1 MTDLIKTRVSNGIY
15 WVEVPGAGLHILC
28 GCPADSVKHL
38 MRKGIIYQK
47 EYKGTTFESGPNA
60 VLLSDVT
67 IQNGAFANLA
77 EFPVLQMLY
86 RQGMIIPKHPN
97 NTGRKPLLVGSG
109 YQLKA
114 QLQYIYR
121 GNYGLVSEE
130 ELIAAGA
137 SPAMAHDLMRMKRRF
152 AFGEIPHP
160 EEFIDTVMVENGPV
174 EVRDEVYIQRLRLNV
189 FEFRYKDHF
198 VIVDLNL
205 PPTDQYESPYTL
217 GYHDI
222 KREHFGVIHSGDG
235 DGWDI
240 KRPCMSSV
248 LMYQGRTY
256 LIDAGPNIV
265 CSLQAL
271 GIGVSEIEGIFHT
284 HAHDDHFCGLT
295 ALMRSD
301 HKIKYYATP
310 IVRASVEKKLS
321 ALASIEEDEF
331 SHYFETIDLKPGD
344 WNELGGLDV
353 KPVFSPHPVETDI
366 LLFRTMSAEG
376 YKVYAHFADLI
387 SLEVLK
393 KMVTADGRSGVSAG
407 IYNTTSKNYL
417 EKADIKKIDVG
428 GGLIHG
434 NAEDFK
440 TDRSAKIILSHTSTE
455 LTPAQREIGSGAP
468 FGTVDVLVPAHQ
480 DYLRMYAFEYLGA
493 YFHDVPRHYLKLL
506 ANSELLTF
514 NPETIILKAG
524 SFSRF
529 IYLILS
535 GELEMLDA
543 ASGISNTLSAG
554 TLVGEISVLTGVPL
568 SETYRANT
576 FVHVLAL
583 SSELYLHF
591 IRKNDLYA
599 ETMRLQEKRGFL
611 QKTRLFGEA
620 LSYAVQNKVAEAAEL
635 ISCLSGQDLTSDN
648 CDGLFVVREG
658 KVQLYVGK
666 DLVETLHAGDY
677 WSEGCALFNTR
688 CLFRAKALTDTV
700 LYRIPGRVLLEIPIV
715 RWKLLETY
723 HKRMEML
730 FNPSLVT
737 TPIFQWRDEYNT
749 NVKEMDEDHREL
761 FKAVSDLY
769 DAITVR
775 EDSSFLNKTLDF
787 LIGYTKKHFKAEEML
802 MKRQGFPGYQRQK
815 KQHDKFLEDVLEMAV
830 RTRKGEI
837 KMTVEF
843 VSFLKEWIIKHILT
857 EDRKYGR
864 LLGHKKQGAH
874 RDKDLS

>member
-1 MTDLIKTRVSNGIY
+1 
-15 WVEVPGAGLHILC
+15 
-28 GCPADSVKHL
+28 
-38 MRKGIIYQK
+38 
-47 EYKGTTFESGPNA
+47 
-60 VLLSDVT
+60 
-67 IQNGAFANLA
+67 
-77 EFPVLQMLY
+77 
-86 RQGMIIPKHPN
+86 
-97 NTGRKPLLVGSG
+97 
-109 YQLKA
+109 
-114 QLQYIYR
+114 
-121 GNYGLVSEE
+121 
-130 ELIAAGA
+130 
-137 SPAMAHDLMRMKRRF
+137 
-152 AFGEIPHP
+152 
-160 EEFIDTVMVENGPV
+160 
-174 EVRDEVYIQRLRLNV
+174 
-189 FEFRYKDHF
+189 
-198 VIVDLNL
+198 
-205 PPTDQYESPYTL
+205 
-217 GYHDI
+217 
-222 KREHFGVIHSGDG
+222 
-235 DGWDI
+235 
-240 KRPCMSSV
+240 
-248 LMYQGRTY
+248 
-256 LIDAGPNIV
+256 
-265 CSLQAL
+265 
-271 GIGVSEIEGIFHT
+271 
-284 HAHDDHFCGLT
+284 
-295 ALMRSD
+295 
-301 HKIKYYATP
+301 
-310 IVRASVEKKLS
+310 
-321 ALASIEEDEF
+321 
-331 SHYFETIDLKPGD
+331 
-344 WNELGGLDV
+344 
-353 KPVFSPHPVETDI
+353 
-366 LLFRTMSAEG
+366 
-376 YKVYAHFADLI
+376 
-387 SLEVLK
+387 
-393 KMVTADGRSGVSAG
+393 
-407 IYNTTSKNYL
+407 
-417 EKADIKKIDVG
+417 
-428 GGLIHG
+428 
-434 NAEDFK
+434 
-440 TDRSAKIILSHTSTE
+440 
-455 LTPAQREIGSGAP
+455 
-468 FGTVDVLVPAHQ
+468 
-480 DYLRMYAFEYLGA
+480 
-493 YFHDVPRHYLKLL
+493 
-506 ANSELLTF
+506 
-514 NPETIILKAG
+514 
-524 SFSRF
+524 
-529 IYLILS
+529 
-535 GELEMLDA
+535 MLDA